1 MRTFVISAVA
11 VVACSSV
18 AFFAG
23 AHSGLSLTGPT
34 ATECPK
40 PSDGPPPK
48 AATSTPAESVGASG
62 VDSKGKAEP
71 QEPTA
76 AARDESEWPFR
87 RWQIEPETKGDRLY
101 SKIRYLW
108 IRPEPRKS
116 KAWLGYLS
124 LGDSVRLKGGSLEAA
139 YAGKSRSVTCDRW
152 YAVEP
157 RGYVCIGDGHAS
169 TDPEDRVIAKLRLAK
184 SNRMSPWPYRY
195 GESRG
200 TPVYQS
206 VPPRHQQRRREHGLD
221 EHLRK
226 LREARLAKSDEQL
239 AQIDSSF
246 VGTGYRLSGR
256 AAPMLFQLGP
266 MGRTGKTKVVRKS
279 TIAFGQSFDAD
290 GRSWLLSWDRGVVP
304 SERVMVYP
312 ESRFRGVALSD
323 KVQLPIAFFRSK
335 QPKFRLEDDGSVVA
349 TGKSWPRHDWVQLTE
364 ETVDHGGKRYLQSKQ
379 DGLLCSVADVSVA
392 RRSLSI
398 PPRIEQAE
406 KGRRTWIDISV
417 LKGWLVAYEYDKPVY
432 ATMVSP
438 GRGGIPKHG
447 VDPLETA
454 STPVGRFRI
463 TSKFVT
469 ATMVSNASK
478 DIVHDEVMYTQNFTG
493 PYALHGAYWHDDWGR
508 KKSGGCV
515 NLAPIDARRLFAWT
529 EPRLPASWHGVQ
541 LTTGYANAL
550 AEYQRATLVYVH
562 R

>member
-1 MRTFVISAVA
+1 MRTFLISAVA

-23 AHSGLSLTGPT
+23 AHSGLSLGGKSAPDCS
-34 ATECPK
+34 TENQTSPPRAAEVDK
-40 PSDGPPPK
+40 P
-48 AATSTPAESVGASG
+48 AAS
-62 VDSKGKAEP
+62 
-71 QEPTA
+71 A
-76 AARDESEWPFR
+76 AAQADPSKQAPAKPQPEVRDESEWPFR
-87 RWQIEPETKGDRLY
+87 TWKIEPETKGDRIY

-124 LGDSVRLKGGSLEAA
+124 LGDSVRLKGGNLEAA
-139 YAGKSRSVTCDRW
+139 FAGPSRSVTCDKW

-157 RGYVCIGDGHAS
+157 RGYVCLGKGQSS
-169 TDPEDRVIAKLRLAK
+169 TDPDDPVIAKLRAAK
-184 SNRMSPWPYRY
+184 ANRLSPWPYRY

-200 TPVYQS
+200 TPVYQT

-226 LREARLAKSDEQL
+226 LREARLAKSEEQL
-239 AQIDSSF
+239 AQIDKNF
-246 VGTGYRLSGR
+246 IGTGYKLSGR
-256 AAPMLFQLGP
+256 AAPTLFQLGP
-266 MGRTGKTKVVRKS
+266 MGRTNKYKVVRKS
-279 TIAFGQSFDAD
+279 TVAFTQSFDAD
-290 GRSWLLSWDRGVVP
+290 GRSWLLSWDRGVLP
-304 SERVMVYP
+304 SERVASYP
-312 ESRFRGVALSD
+312 QSRFHGVALSD
-323 KVQLPIAFFRSK
+323 EVQLPIAFFRSK
-335 QPKFRLEDDGSVVA
+335 QTKFRQNSDGSVVA
-349 TGKSWPRHDWVQLTE
+349 TKESWPRHGWVQLTE
-364 ETVDHGGKRYLQSKQ
+364 ETVDHDGKRYLVSKE
-379 DGLLCSVADVSVA
+379 DGLLCSVEDVSVP
-392 RRSLSI
+392 RRSLAL
-398 PPRIEQAE
+398 PPRIEQAG
-406 KGRRTWIDISV
+406 KGRRTWLDISV

-438 GRGGIPKHG
+438 GRGGIPKDG

-463 TSKFVT
+463 TGKFVT

-529 EPRLPASWHGVQ
+529 EPSLPTSWHSVQ
-541 LTTGYANAL
+541 LATGYANAL
-550 AEYQRATLVYVH
+550 AEYQQATLVYVH